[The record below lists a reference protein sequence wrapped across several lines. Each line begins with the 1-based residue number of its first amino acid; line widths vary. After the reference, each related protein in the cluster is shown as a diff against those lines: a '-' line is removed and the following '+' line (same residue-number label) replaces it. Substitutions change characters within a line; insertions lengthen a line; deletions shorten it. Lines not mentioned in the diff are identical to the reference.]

1 MSGVNMAVSGSLL
14 TVASNA
20 LVYEADLSALNPFRD
35 ELVRPIPL
43 VGEDGCV
50 EAFDGPGLG
59 VEVDESVFAR
69 YPGIPGPC
77 YV

>member
-1 MSGVNMAVSGSLL
+1 MSGINMSVCLSLL
-14 TVASNA
+14 TACANA
-20 LVYEADLSALNPFRD
+20 LIYEADLSAYNPFRD
-35 ELVRPIPL
+35 ELVSPIPR
-43 VGEDGCV
+43 VDRDGFV

-59 VEVDESVFAR
+59 VEIDESLFGR

>member
-1 MSGVNMAVSGSLL
+1 MAVCVSLL
-14 TVASNA
+14 TVAANA

-35 ELVRPIPL
+35 ELVHPIPL

>member
-1 MSGVNMAVSGSLL
+1 MSGINMAVCLSLL
-14 TVASNA
+14 TVCSNA
-20 LVYEADLSALNPFRD
+20 FIYEADLSTFNPFRD
-35 ELVRPIPL
+35 ELTSPVPKVDP
-43 VGEDGCV
+43 DGYI

-59 VEVDESVFAR
+59 VEVDESLFAR

>member
-1 MSGVNMAVSGSLL
+1 MTGVNMAVCVGLL
-14 TVASNA
+14 TVAANA

-35 ELVRPIPL
+35 ELVHPIPL

-59 VEVDESVFAR
+59 VVVDESLFAR